1 MQFKELTF
9 NDPNAQRIYANYI
22 NRVRTT
28 VKVLGKENQQEILLE
43 INSHIYEGT
52 TVNTEGKPEVD
63 QLLDLLEKLGQPE
76 LFLKPLVAD
85 KQLDE
90 AVKTFN
96 PLKIAKALILNIGNG
111 ISYIVFA
118 ILYLFLFSFLFLI
131 VAKLVNP
138 DNVGLFYNPGKV
150 FILGL
155 YKDANGVSYTQYE
168 QLGNWFIP
176 LMVLSA
182 VVLYII
188 LTLLLRLKRKLTTI
202 ARQH

>member
-1 MQFKELTF
+1 MQFNEITF
-9 NDPNAQRIYANYI
+9 SDPNAQRIYTDYI

-43 INSHIYEGT
+43 INSHIYEGIT
-52 TVNTEGKPEVD
+52 ANKEEKPEME
-63 QLLDLLEKLGQPE
+63 QLLDVLEKLGQPE

-111 ISYIVFA
+111 ISYVVFT

-131 VAKLVNP
+131 IAKLVNP
-138 DNVGLFYNPGKV
+138 EKVGLFYEPNKV
-150 FILGL
+150 FILGM
-155 YKDANGVSYTQYE
+155 YNDANGMSYSSYE

-176 LMVLSA
+176 LMVFSA
-182 VVLYII
+182 AVLYII
-188 LTLLLRLKRKLTTI
+188 LTLLLRLKRKLKTI
-202 ARQH
+202 SR